1 MNPKGVLKRKKDG
14 ENGKNR
20 HLSVRK
26 VRFGINLIFA
36 RSFCTITLL
45 QRFFLINRRF

>member
-1 MNPKGVLKRKKDG
+1 MNPKGVLKRKEDG

-36 RSFCTITLL
+36 RSFCTHHVATT
-45 QRFFLINRRF
+45 FFLN